1 MSSSRARAT
10 PDPVTDAKRSPR
22 RFPVVLTLVCAVAV
36 AVLIALGV
44 WQLQRM
50 AWKQD
55 LLARLAAAETAQPVS
70 LDEALARPDPAF
82 ARVVL
87 TCRGLDRAPYV
98 ELHAIMEGEG
108 GSRLVS
114 LCSDEAP
121 ILIDRGFVAET
132 ISARPPEDGGTMPV
146 SVIGVLRRSEAPNA
160 FTPAPRANR
169 YFARDIAA
177 MAEGLGASEARTD
190 LMVVG
195 ETSSNP
201 EWLALRPA
209 ALPAGLSN
217 NHLGYA
223 LTWFGLAAAL
233 LGVYVALLRRKSGS

>member
-1 MSSSRARAT
+1 MSSSRVPAT
-10 PDPVTDAKRSPR
+10 PDPATDASVPQP
-22 RFPVVLTLVCAVAV
+22 RFPFVLTIVCAAAF
-36 AVLIALGV
+36 AVLVALGV
-44 WQLQRM
+44 WQIQRL

-55 LLARLAAAETAQPVS
+55 LMARIAAAATAQPVT
-70 LDEALARPDPAF
+70 LEDALARPDPVF

-98 ELHAIMEGEG
+98 ELHAIIEGEA

-121 ILIDRGFVAET
+121 ILIDRGFVAEA
-132 ISARPPEDGGTMPV
+132 ISARPPQDGGTMPV
-146 SVIGVLRRSEAPNA
+146 SVIGVLRAGEAPNA
-160 FTPAPRANR
+160 FTPAPRDGR
-169 YFARDIAA
+169 YYARDIAA
-177 MAEGLGASEARTD
+177 MAGGLGAGQARTD
-190 LMVVG
+190 VMVVA

-201 EWLALRPA
+201 EWPALRPGA
-209 ALPAGLSN
+209 PSASPSN

-233 LGVYVALLRRKSGS
+233 LGVYIALLRRKLRS